1 MIGYIFLGLLI
12 LWVLFTLFCMA
23 YTVYKRQ
30 QRGEYLLTGKK
41 RNQAKCKKPQ
51 NMKIGYY
58 HGRTH

>member
-41 RNQAKCKKPQ
+41 RN
-51 NMKIGYY
+51 
-58 HGRTH
+58 